1 MNEPSSIIVCSRVLN
16 GDESL
21 GVLFEFEPVNEKET
35 NLQVKE
41 FFDKD
46 VQKLQD
52 LASETLQGIIKSPS
66 FDGIGSADHS
76 INKSEKHYIRVVDA
90 KNELEIIAKAIND
103 CPALSK
109 KILNL
114 RFVQGLQQWQIMKQL
129 SLSSNKQ
136 YQKYRRKAY
145 YDFADQYSRY
155 GRELRVFAE
164 N

>member
-1 MNEPSSIIVCSRVLN
+1 MN

-76 INKSEKHYIRVVDA
+76 INKSEEHYIRVVDA

-114 RFVQGLQQWQIMKQL
+114 RFIC
-129 SLSSNKQ
+129 
-136 YQKYRRKAY
+136 YEIY
-145 YDFADQYSRY
+145 YIIVCIFNF
-155 GRELRVFAE
+155 VFVCLFLFLFVF
-164 N
+164 